1 MLNNIII
8 FLSIAFTTF
17 IFGKCYIFLWSK
29 IKELNTTPSGFG
41 VILPLILIIISIIK
55 SDLFIFPISSVFI
68 IFLAGLIYLIDDFK
82 GLHHWIRISIAFI
95 FGALLFFVEV
105 QNVSFSNVII
115 ICLVILFGVI
125 SVGLTN
131 MMNFYDGAD
140 LNIAS
145 IILLAGIILFY
156 YPGIDGQTYKNIG
169 IVFCSF
175 SIGFGVFN
183 RKPNSLYLGDAGS
196 FVMAL
201 FFLYFLISFF
211 ISKNVPVELITV
223 LALPLFDVFYVMLIR
238 LYYKHD
244 MLSRNYLHLYQRID
258 ILYGGFFHI
267 VPQLS
272 NVLAI
277 ISLSRLINIFLMDKT
292 YSLLLAGFIFT
303 PIFYLICRYLFI
315 ERSYFFGDGK

>member
-1 MLNNIII
+1 MLSNIII
-8 FLSIAFTTF
+8 FLSIVFSTF
-17 IFGKCYIFLWSK
+17 IFGKCYIFLWNK
-29 IKELNTTPSGFG
+29 IQEFNSTPSGFG
-41 VILPLILIIISIIK
+41 VILPLILILISIIN
-55 SDLFIFPISSVFI
+55 SDLFIFSISNVLI
-68 IFLAGLIYLIDDFK
+68 IFLAGLIYLIDDLK

-95 FGALLFFVEV
+95 FGALLFLIEV
-105 QNVSFSNVII
+105 QNVSYSNVII

-145 IILLAGIILFY
+145 IILLAGIILSL
-156 YPGIDGQTYKNIG
+156 YPGVDGVTFKNIG

-175 SIGFGVFN
+175 SIGFGIFN

-201 FFLYFLISFF
+201 FFLYFLISF
-211 ISKNVPVELITV
+211 IVSNNVPVELITV

-244 MLSRNYLHLYQRID
+244 MLSRNYLHLYQRIN
-258 ILYGGFFHI
+258 IIYGSFFHI
-267 VPQLS
+267 APQLI

-277 ISLSRLINIFLMDKT
+277 ISLSRLINVFLMDTT
-292 YSLLLAGFIFT
+292 YSLLIAGFIFT